1 MELFI
6 SKVISS
12 LLEIVIFAIIP
23 FIYWF
28 ATERKHSTF
37 LEWLGFK
44 KVSKHDFKQ
53 VFVSLLVM
61 TVLFLLLSLFVL
73 FRLKGTSTATT
84 VFRGGGFKVL
94 PAILIYG
101 IFNTALPEEL
111 FFRGFLLKRLMQKL
125 AFPLANSTQSL
136 CFALV
141 HGLIFFKAVDI
152 GSTIMITVFTFIIAY
167 GMGYINEQKG
177 QGSIVPS
184 WIIHAAANIFS
195 GICAAFMLI

>member
-12 LLEIVIFAIIP
+12 FLEIVLFAIIP

-28 ATERKHSTF
+28 GIDRKHATF
-37 LEWLGFK
+37 LDWLGFR
-44 KVSKHDFKQ
+44 KVRRHDFKQ
-53 VFVSLLVM
+53 VFVPLLVM
-61 TVLFLLLSLFVL
+61 TVLFLLISLFIL
-73 FRLKGTSTATT
+73 FRLKGASTATT

-125 AFPLANSTQSL
+125 AFPLANTIQSL
-136 CFALV
+136 FFALI
-141 HGLIFFKAVDI
+141 HGFMFLKVLDI
-152 GSTIMITVFTFIIAY
+152 GSTMMVTVFTFAIAY
-167 GMGYINEQKG
+167 GMGYINENKA
-177 QGSIVPS
+177 QGSIIPS

>member
-12 LLEIVIFAIIP
+12 FLEIVLFAIIP

-28 ATERKHSTF
+28 GIDRKHATF
-37 LEWLGFK
+37 LDWLGFK
-44 KVSKHDFKQ
+44 KVNKQDFKQ
-53 VFVSLLVM
+53 VFVPLLVM
-61 TVLFLLLSLFVL
+61 TVLFLLISLFIL
-73 FRLKGTSTATT
+73 FRLKGVSMATT

-94 PAILIYG
+94 PSILIYG
-101 IFNTALPEEL
+101 LFNTALPEEL

-125 AFPLANSTQSL
+125 TFPLANSIQSL

-141 HGLIFFKAVDI
+141 HSLIFFKVLDI
-152 GSTIMITVFTFIIAY
+152 GSTIMITVFTFVIAY
-167 GMGYINEQKG
+167 GMGYINEQKS
-177 QGSIVPS
+177 QGSIIPS

-195 GICAAFMLI
+195 GLCAAFMLI

>member
-12 LLEIVIFAIIP
+12 LLEIVIFATIP

-53 VFVSLLVM
+53 VFVPLLMM

-125 AFPLANSTQSL
+125 AFPLANSIQSL

-177 QGSIVPS
+177 QGSIIPS
-184 WIIHAAANIFS
+184 WVIHAAANIFS
-195 GICAAFMLI
+195 GLCAAFMLI

>member
-12 LLEIVIFAIIP
+12 FLEIVLFAIIP

-28 ATERKHSTF
+28 AIERKHSPF
-37 LEWLGFK
+37 LDWLGFK

-53 VFVSLLVM
+53 VFVPSLVM
-61 TVLFLLLSLFVL
+61 TVLFLLISLFIL
-73 FRLKGTSTATT
+73 FRLKGVSTATT
-84 VFRGGGFKVL
+84 IFRGGGFKVL

-125 AFPLANSTQSL
+125 AFPLANSIQSL

-141 HGLIFFKAVDI
+141 HGLIFFKVLDI
-152 GSTIMITVFTFIIAY
+152 GSTMMVTVFTFAIAY
-167 GMGYINEQKG
+167 GMGYINENKA
-177 QGSIVPS
+177 QGSIIPS
-184 WIIHAAANIFS
+184 WIIHASANIFS
-195 GICAAFMLI
+195 GLCAAFMLI